1 MFSLPLAPLLSSSVA
16 NGVDKKK
23 NISPRPPHDLRTT
36 SPTTSWRD
44 CVRISESRGSVH
56 VAPGGAE
63 ITRWNTR
70 HRQLCLMG
78 NYRHFFGSWFS
89 NPNCVKQRERSAQM
103 WRRLR
108 NVHVL
113 LHVRAYGDCPV
124 SLAMTHMRW
133 FHGRSGHE
141 STGHTRSV
149 VQCVGGLRAWPI
161 DVCSNKD
168 AGRSQSETPTP
179 CECEQARRQSRSDRA
194 TLSKFTC

>member
-1 MFSLPLAPLLSSSVA
+1 MCSCVA
-16 NGVDKKK
+16 RRGGNHALEH
-23 NISPRPPHDLRTT
+23 S
-36 SPTTSWRD
+36 SPTTMSQMKL
-44 CVRISESRGSVH
+44 S
-56 VAPGGAE
+56 PF
-63 ITRWNTR
+63 
-70 HRQLCLMG
+70 L
-78 NYRHFFGSWFS
+78 GSWCCD
-89 NPNCVKQRERSAQM
+89 PNGVKQRERSAQM
-103 WRRLR
+103 WRHLR

-141 STGHTRSV
+141 STGYTRSV

-161 DVCSNKD
+161 DMCSNKD